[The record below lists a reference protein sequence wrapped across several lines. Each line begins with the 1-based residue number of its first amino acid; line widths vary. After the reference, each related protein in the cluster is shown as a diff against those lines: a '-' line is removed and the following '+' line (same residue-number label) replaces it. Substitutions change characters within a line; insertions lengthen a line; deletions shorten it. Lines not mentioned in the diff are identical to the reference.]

1 MSLLQE
7 FAKEWLEVADTGI
20 DSERFVNIK
29 KYGLCINYGK
39 FVNWDGKSVM
49 QETLKYC
56 YQNCDHPFDPHTAS
70 YMDDNNKHVNPKRRA
85 FVEAI
90 AQGKLV
96 VDDFGNVVV
105 VKETAE

>member
-7 FAKEWLEVADTGI
+7 FAKEWLQVADTGV

-39 FVNWDGKSVM
+39 FVNWDEQYAI
-49 QETLKYC
+49 QETLKYW
-56 YQNCDHPFDPHTAS
+56 YQNCDHPFDDNRAL
-70 YMDDNNKHVNPKRRA
+70 YMDDNNKHLNPKRRA

-96 VDDFGNVVV
+96 VDDFGDVVIV
-105 VKETAE
+105 RE